1 MQTLIFNMQNR
12 YTEMC
17 GGFFFIKITTTPVRD
32 VQNKKYLQPL

>member
-17 GGFFFIKITTTPVRD
+17 GGFFFIKYQPFLFGVL
-32 VQNKKYLQPL
+32 QNKKS